1 MSTES
6 FKAVKD
12 ELTEGLKIVDSF
24 DELKAFLEVAN
35 WIVYGK

>member
-12 ELTEGLKIVDSF
+12 ELTEGLKTVDSF
-24 DELKAFLEVAN
+24 EELKAFLAVAQ
-35 WIVYGK
+35 WIVHGE